1 MINLDGYY
9 QWREAGSITGLPE
22 WSPYPSDMRTT
33 IQPMGL
39 VVDVAT
45 IKTALP
51 SPNQVSDDLIR
62 MDIEA
67 VTDQIERYLG
77 RDLLTRT
84 RQAVYFSPG
93 NLVWVMPVPVASIT
107 SVQGLDRDGDAE
119 TLTLDTDY
127 YVRGYGNNVQ
137 IYGIKN
143 PYPYLQVTYQ
153 TGYGDYTDVPASIR
167 KAVTQEVFRQFK
179 RRQDPIIASDTTI
192 DSLSAEA
199 QALIRSYIV
208 RRAL

>member
-1 MINLDGYY
+1 MILDNGYY
-9 QWREAGSITGLPE
+9 QWREADSITGVPA
-22 WSPYPSDMRTT
+22 WSPYPSDTRVTSAPT
-33 IQPMGL
+33 GL

-45 IKTALP
+45 VKTALP

-67 VTDQIERYLG
+67 VTEQIERYLG

-84 RQAVYFSPG
+84 RQAVWFNPG
-93 NLVWVMPVPVASIT
+93 NMVWLMPVPVASIT
-107 SVQGLDRDGDAE
+107 SVQGLDLDGDTE
-119 TLTLDTDY
+119 TLTLNTDY

-137 IYGIKN
+137 IYGINN
-143 PYPYLQVTYQ
+143 PYPYLQATYV
-153 TGYGDYTDVPASIR
+153 TGYGDYTDIPAAIR
-167 KAVTQEVFRQFK
+167 KAVVQEVFRQFK

-199 QALIRSYIV
+199 QSLIRSYIV